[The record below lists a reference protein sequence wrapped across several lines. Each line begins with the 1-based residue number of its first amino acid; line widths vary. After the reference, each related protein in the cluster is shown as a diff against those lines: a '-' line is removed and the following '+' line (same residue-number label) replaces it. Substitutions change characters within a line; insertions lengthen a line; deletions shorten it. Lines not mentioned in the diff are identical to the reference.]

1 MSGIPPNDDGPDEI
15 DQQYRRASVRDPS
28 RPSES
33 AGRIILAHAAQLAAV
48 RKPTAR
54 APSRGWKPM
63 LLGSLAAAV
72 FAGLL
77 MTPVFFRPTVPP
89 PNLPTDQASQSAAE
103 TSIAPKV
110 SATAEAPKPSPAPD
124 NSAPRNLPQEAPA
137 RGATPARGVAANE
150 SARGVVRQESA
161 APAEAPSFTA
171 GAIADRPETA
181 RASDSSA
188 KTAQAVAPA
197 EAIDQGAAL
206 RRAAELGDIAAL
218 QLLLYQHVDLEGRD
232 ALGRTALMLATLK
245 GQFDSVQALLAH
257 GADPSAADA
266 KGVTPLHAALAGNHP
281 AIVAAL
287 ERAGGQ

>member
-1 MSGIPPNDDGPDEI
+1 
-15 DQQYRRASVRDPS
+15 
-28 RPSES
+28 
-33 AGRIILAHAAQLAAV
+33 
-48 RKPTAR
+48 
-54 APSRGWKPM
+54 M

-89 PNLPTDQASQSAAE
+89 PNLPIDQASQSAAE
-103 TSIAPKV
+103 TSIAPKG
-110 SATAEAPKPSPAPD
+110 SATAEAPKAPPAPD
-124 NSAPRNLPQEAPA
+124 NSAPRNLRQEAPA

-171 GAIADRPETA
+171 GS